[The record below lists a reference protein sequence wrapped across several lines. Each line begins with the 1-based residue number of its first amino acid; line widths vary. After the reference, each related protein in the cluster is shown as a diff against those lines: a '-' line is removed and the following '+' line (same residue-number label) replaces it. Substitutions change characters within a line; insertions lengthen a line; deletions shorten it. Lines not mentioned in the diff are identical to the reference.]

1 MRWAAK
7 RGREEER
14 GAERD
19 AAGGRERETQRGRQR
34 EAEGSRQREADRGRQ
49 REAERGRQRGV
60 GVRYQHSYE
69 PGEKA
74 SGQKV
79 SPMPAPADKP
89 P

>member
-19 AAGGRERETQRGRQR
+19 AAGGRERETQ
-34 EAEGSRQREADRGRQ
+34 RGRQ